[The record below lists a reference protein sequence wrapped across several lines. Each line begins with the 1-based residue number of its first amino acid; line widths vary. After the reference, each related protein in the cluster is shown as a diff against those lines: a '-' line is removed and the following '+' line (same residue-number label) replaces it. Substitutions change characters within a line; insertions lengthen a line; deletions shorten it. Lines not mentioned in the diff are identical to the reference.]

1 MLDYLGQH
9 FTQPAKITEGA
20 RANVYAYPPSF
31 EPEIISVLR
40 ETLVR
45 SFSPGIREVLA
56 FRRETPLPTL
66 FKPTLQHGI
75 GRAYARPLPALNREI
90 PPRTPCSNKSQ
101 SP

>member
-20 RANVYAYPPSF
+20 RANVNAYPPSF

-56 FRRETPLPTL
+56 FRRETPLPIVFIAPSL
-66 FKPTLQHGI
+66 PLQGDQAVDAHAA
-75 GRAYARPLPALNREI
+75 RAPAPHVI
-90 PPRTPCSNKSQ
+90 
-101 SP
+101 